1 MLRNHHNGTGRQ
13 GSLRFRTAGLA
24 LVWLGAIGCSSAA
37 LPGAILPLQYPTHP
51 QAVPAVSRLL
61 SDDSVLVGE
70 AQVEVQ
76 SLGDGAT
83 PEMLKAM
90 STASSE
96 GKLRLLESATTIGKP
111 PAVVGR
117 MYYLAVRDPDE
128 KVRLGAAFQAVRAPA
143 LASQTS
149 PALER
154 LLADTVPEVKAAG
167 LKSLATLNDRKA
179 LTSQRLAGFINDSN
193 PLICATAVSI
203 ALSREDSLLEPLLR
217 KTLPRLVTQLHN
229 PQPASRAAVITAL
242 GAYGEAAAPT
252 VPPLISVARTDNV
265 PEVRLQA
272 AVALMRIGTAP
283 AKAVAHETFVEFAA
297 SSNPAL
303 KALAKGFLKTNKK
316 PEPPVDTPLS

>member
-1 MLRNHHNGTGRQ
+1 M
-13 GSLRFRTAGLA
+13 
-24 LVWLGAIGCSSAA
+24 
-37 LPGAILPLQYPTHP
+37 
-51 QAVPAVSRLL
+51 L

-70 AQVEVQ
+70 ARVEVQ
-76 SLGDGAT
+76 SLGEGAT

-154 LLADTVPEVKAAG
+154 LLVDTVPEVKAAG
-167 LKSLATLNDRKA
+167 LKSLATLDDRKA

-229 PQPASRAAVITAL
+229 PLPASRAAVITAL

-316 PEPPVDTPLS
+316 PEPPVDTPVS